1 MPEREQ
7 RAMTQAER
15 DRLARE
21 THERVRKIEVMLTG
35 NGSPEKGVL
44 WRLAAVERTSK
55 LWRHVALLFMGGFIS
70 AAGLWTF
77 SRLTAPAQASPA
89 RVEAETP

>member
-1 MPEREQ
+1 MAEE

-35 NGSPEKGVL
+35 NGKPETGVL
-44 WRLAAVERTSK
+44 WRLASVERTSK
-55 LWRHVALLFMGGFIS
+55 IWKHVAMLFAGGFIS
-70 AAGLWTF
+70 AAGLWAF
-77 SRLTAPAQASPA
+77 GKMTAPAQAAPA
-89 RVEAETP
+89 KAEVAE